1 MQEIRHIVESQQFS
15 REDLD
20 ELFIRAD
27 EMEQLVKRQGVTDV
41 LSDKIMAVLFYQPS
55 TRTRL
60 SFETAMSRL
69 GGHYISTENAM
80 EFSSHAKGESLE
92 DTIQTVASYADVI
105 VLRYHKEGGAKR
117 AARVSP
123 VPVIN
128 AGDGPGQHPTQSLL
142 DLYTI
147 RREFNHFDGLNFA
160 LVGDLKNGRTVHSL
174 AYMLAKYSIGKI
186 YLVAPESVSMPEG
199 LIQYLKKY
207 NIDHVQCCDLADV
220 APQVD
225 VIYSTRLQK
234 EYFGDPV
241 EYEAAQGKYIL
252 SEDILHSMKQD
263 AIILHPLPRN
273 EEIPYVIDQDPRAR
287 YFPQVRNGLYMRMAL
302 LKRVFGR

>member
-1 MQEIRHIVESQQFS
+1 MDDIFHITESQQFS
-15 REDLD
+15 REALD
-20 ELFIRAD
+20 ELFNQAD
-27 EMEQLVKRQGVTDV
+27 AMEALVDTRGVTDT
-41 LSDKIMAVLFYQPS
+41 LHDKVMVVLFYQPS

-69 GGHYISTENAM
+69 GGSYVSTENAM

-92 DTIQTVASYADVI
+92 DTIQTVANYGDVI
-105 VLRYHKEGGAKR
+105 ILRYHKEGGARR

-142 DLYTI
+142 DMYTI
-147 RREFNHFDGLNFA
+147 RREFRDFDGLNIA

-174 AYMLAKYSIGKI
+174 AYMLAKYPIGRLS
-186 YLVAPESVSMPEG
+186 LVAPSSISMPDG
-199 LIQYLKKY
+199 LIDYLERHHIQYEKS
-207 NIDHVQCCDLADV
+207 DDLAAV
-220 APQVD
+220 APDMD

-234 EYFGDPV
+234 EYFEDPR
-241 EYEAAQGKYIL
+241 EFEAVQGKYIL
-252 SEDILHSMKQD
+252 GQDIVDTMREK

-273 EEIPYVIDQDPRAR
+273 EEIPYVVDHDPRAR
-287 YFPQVRNGLYMRMAL
+287 YFPQVRNGLYIRMAL
-302 LKRVFGR
+302 LKKVFGR